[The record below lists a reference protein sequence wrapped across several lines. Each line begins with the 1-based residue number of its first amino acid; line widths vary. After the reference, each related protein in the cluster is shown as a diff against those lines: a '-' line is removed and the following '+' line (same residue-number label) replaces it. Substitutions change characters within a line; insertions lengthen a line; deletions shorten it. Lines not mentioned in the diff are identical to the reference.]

1 MSDDGAPTI
10 MVVDDFPDNLEM
22 YAAYLRFEGLR
33 VLEMANGLEAVSKAA
48 SELPAV
54 IVMDLS
60 LPGLD
65 GWEATRRLKADPRT
79 KHIPI
84 IALTG
89 HALAGSAERAA
100 EAGCDAFLTKP
111 CLPET
116 LHAEI
121 VHFLNPGRGKGPGRP
136 KSKTRR

>member
-1 MSDDGAPTI
+1 MSDASAPAV
-10 MVVDDFPDNLEM
+10 MVVDDFPDNVEM

-33 VLEMANGLEAVSKAA
+33 VIEASNGLEALDKAVA
-48 SELPAV
+48 ELPAV

-79 KHIPI
+79 RRIPI
-84 IALTG
+84 VALTG
-89 HALAGSAERAA
+89 HALAGSSERAK

-111 CLPET
+111 CLPEA

-121 VHFLNPGRGKGPGRP
+121 MRLINVTRAKSSGRTR
-136 KSKTRR
+136 SKTRR

>member
-1 MSDDGAPTI
+1 MSDENVPTV
-10 MVVDDFPDNLEM
+10 MVVDDFPDNVEM

-33 VLEMANGLEAVSKAA
+33 VLEASNGLEALEKAVT
-48 SELPAV
+48 ELPAV

-79 KHIPI
+79 RRIPI
-84 IALTG
+84 VALTG
-89 HALAGSAERAA
+89 HALAGSSERAK
-100 EAGCDAFLTKP
+100 EAGCDSFLTKP
-111 CLPET
+111 CLPEA

-121 VHFLNPGRGKGPGRP
+121 MRFINAARGKAAGRT

>member
-1 MSDDGAPTI
+1 MSEANVPTV
-10 MVVDDFPDNLEM
+10 MVVDDFPDNVEM

-33 VLEMANGLEAVSKAA
+33 VIEAANGLEALDKAVA
-48 SELPAV
+48 ELPAV

-79 KHIPI
+79 KRIPI
-84 IALTG
+84 VALTG
-89 HALAGSAERAA
+89 HALAGSSERAK

-111 CLPET
+111 CLPEA

-121 VHFLNPGRGKGPGRP
+121 TRFLSASRGKAAGRT
-136 KSKTRR
+136 KKTRR

>member
-1 MSDDGAPTI
+1 MSDDNVPTV

-33 VLEMANGLEAVSKAA
+33 VLEAANGLEAVDKAF
-48 SELPAV
+48 SERPHV

-79 KHIPI
+79 RRIPI
-84 IALTG
+84 VALTG
-89 HALAGSAERAA
+89 HALAGSSERAR

-111 CLPET
+111 CLPEA
-116 LHAEI
+116 LHAE
-121 VHFLNPGRGKGPGRP
+121 VLRLLAGARGKATSRP
-136 KSKTRR
+136 KPKTRR